1 MKYVIIFSPEA
12 VSDLKILESFQR
24 AKVKDSV
31 EIHLRHEPT
40 KISKSR
46 IKRLMGLRRPQYRLR
61 IDEIRVFYDVI
72 ENRVEI
78 LAVIAKS
85 KASQWLEKEGKKI

>member
-1 MKYVIIFSPEA
+1 MKHEIIFSPEA
-12 VSDLKILESFQR
+12 VSDLKLLESFQR
-24 AKVKDSV
+24 TKVKDSIEV
-31 EIHLRHEPT
+31 HLRHEPT

-72 ENRVEI
+72 GNRVEV
-78 LAVIAKS
+78 LAIIAKS
-85 KASQWLEKEGKKI
+85 KASQWLEKEGEKT